1 MRKPVIVFSG
11 LALAVLA
18 VGGGV
23 AFAEQHEAAPA
34 SPAPAATAS
43 PAPRGDD
50 DAAPA
55 VKPAVLAEQA
65 QKTALSQVSGG
76 WIVSSELETEGA
88 AATWEVEVAD
98 GKGAE
103 RTIAVDA
110 ATGKIVPVAADT
122 EDDGQEGAE
131 QESGEPDDD

>member
-23 AFAEQHEAAPA
+23 AFAEQNEAGPA

-43 PAPRGDD
+43 PAPGTDD
-50 DAAPA
+50 DAVAAVRPA
-55 VKPAVLAEQA
+55 VPAEQA

-76 WIVSSELETEGA
+76 WVVSSELETEGGA
-88 AATWEVEVAD
+88 AIWEVEIAD
-98 GKGAE
+98 GEGAE

-110 ATGKIVPVAADT
+110 ATGKIVPVAADA
-122 EDDGQEGAE
+122 EDDGQESDE
-131 QESGEPDDD
+131 QDDD